1 MVFWPFSEVFVLGNR
16 GDQSTVERLQ
26 DTVGNVVTHYGLDL
40 VELGH
45 HRAGRYQTVR
55 VFVDKVGG
63 VTIEECEA
71 VSRRLAADLD
81 ALDLIEGR
89 YTLEVSSPGLDR
101 PLKTTA
107 DFRRK
112 LGYAVALR
120 FKENEKKTQTI
131 TGTIERVDDAA
142 VTVGGRT
149 IDWTRVIEGKL
160 EI

>member
-1 MVFWPFSEVFVLGNR
+1 MGNR
-16 GDQSTVERLQ
+16 GDQSIVERLQ
-26 DTVGNVVTHYGLDL
+26 DTAGNVATRYGLEL
-40 VELGH
+40 VELLH
-45 HRAGRYQTVR
+45 HRAGRYQTLR
-55 VFVDKVGG
+55 VLVDKVGG

-81 ALDLIEGR
+81 ALDLIAGR

-112 LGYAVALR
+112 IGRAVTLR

-131 TGTIERVDDAA
+131 TGTIEDVDDTA
-142 VTVGGRT
+142 VTIGDRT
-149 IDWTRVIEGKL
+149 IEWARVIEGKL